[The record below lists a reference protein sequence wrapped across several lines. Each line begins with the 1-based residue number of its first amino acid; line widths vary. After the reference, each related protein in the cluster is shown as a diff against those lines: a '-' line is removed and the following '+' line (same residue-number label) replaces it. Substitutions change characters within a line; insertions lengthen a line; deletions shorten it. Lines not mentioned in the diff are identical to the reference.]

1 MVLTLD
7 FEMKSIS
14 RVDQILVELMQQ
26 TICLTL
32 IKRWMIVTNSRE
44 INKDTI
50 QFSYI
55 QGLE

>member
-1 MVLTLD
+1 MVITLD
-7 FEMKSIS
+7 FGMKSIS